1 MHRRSLVV
9 GIVIG
14 GVLTRPAR
22 CGAGSDFP
30 QALVLSDGNQYTAVR
45 GGRLARA
52 PASVAVPERGDCV
65 GRIA

>member
-30 QALVLSDGNQYTAVR
+30 QALVRTDGNRYTAGIRWPLSRSV
-45 GGRLARA
+45 GFGRKA
-52 PASVAVPERGDCV
+52 
-65 GRIA
+65 